1 MISKKVL
8 LLLVGAL
15 AITQSACA
23 ADDDVALLLAKH
35 ENVLQAHRET
45 NVEMLMEDAALDY
58 TLVTAGEIL
67 HPSFQERLDRFSEYF
82 SITSFDRYEDS
93 LPPIVKVSP
102 DGNLGWVIARVSA
115 SAVQDVNG
123 SMEQLDFTS
132 AWIELYEKR
141 DGQWVQIGN
150 VSNFKP

>member
-1 MISKKVL
+1 MTLRKVL
-8 LLLVGAL
+8 LLMLSMFVAV
-15 AITQSACA
+15 QSACA

-35 ENVLQAHRET
+35 EKVLQAHRDT

-58 TLVTAGEIL
+58 SLVTAGEIL
-67 HPSFQERLDRFSEYF
+67 HPSFQERQDRFAEYF
-82 SITSFDRYEDS
+82 SITSFDSYIDTV
-93 LPPIVKVSP
+93 PPIVKVSP
-102 DGNLGWVIARVSA
+102 DGNLGWVVARVSA

-123 SMEQLDFTS
+123 TMEQLDFVS

-141 DGQWVQIGN
+141 DGHWVQIGN